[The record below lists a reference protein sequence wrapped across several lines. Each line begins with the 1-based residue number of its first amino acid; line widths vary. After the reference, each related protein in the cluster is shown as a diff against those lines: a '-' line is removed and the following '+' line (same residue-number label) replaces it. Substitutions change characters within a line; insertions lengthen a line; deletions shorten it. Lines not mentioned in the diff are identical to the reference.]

1 MDDGDAVRAR
11 FAGPTELDAFTFDPH
26 LAAARRHLAAEDA
39 HECGLASAVLAD
51 QRMDLARLHVKI
63 DTAQGAHAAEGLR
76 DGFEPRE
83 FGHGALS
90 GNGGRRRET
99 SPPVRS
105 DAGFAAQNTASL
117 R

>member
-1 MDDGDAVRAR
+1 MYDIRAFLR
-11 FAGPTELDAFTFDPH
+11 GPKVPHAFTFDPD

-63 DTAQGAHAAEGLR
+63 DAAQGAHAAEGLR
-76 DGFEPRE
+76 DGREPRE

-90 GNGGRRRET
+90 RTGGRRGK
-99 SPPVRS
+99 SPPPARS
-105 DAGFAAQNTASL
+105 DASFAAQNTASL